1 MHRAHFF
8 QIKIRPKKAGHFKWE
23 AGKLDGAKKARVWR
37 GIEMGGGVLCK
48 VVGLT
53 PPDIG
58 PQLLIN

>member
-37 GIEMGGGVLCK
+37 GIEMGGGG
-48 VVGLT
+48 VV
-53 PPDIG
+53 
-58 PQLLIN
+58 